1 VIGTIAGCVDTQTN
15 VIGARFMSV
24 NFRLPGPTPLPPQ
37 VLAALGRDMIP
48 HRGPA
53 FRALYRETLDL
64 AREVHRTDGDVLTWA
79 ATGSAGWEVAVVN
92 LLSPGD
98 CVLVAVNG
106 NFGERFAQVADRLGI
121 DVRRFDVPWGEAVLP
136 EQLRSALEAH
146 PDVRAV
152 FLVHNE
158 TSTGVTN
165 PLRDLAAVV
174 REHGAL
180 VVVDAVSAAGALPLE
195 VDAWGIDF
203 VFSGSQKAWMCPPGL
218 LIVAAGPRA
227 WDAHQRSTYA
237 RFFWDISEA
246 KKWADQGMTP
256 TTPPLSMLYAF
267 RAALG
272 MINDEG
278 IELVWERHR
287 RLGVMTRDAVAAA
300 GLRLFAQQG
309 FESDSVT
316 AFLPPP
322 DVTAGQLLDMLRRDY
337 GVEAQGGQA
346 HLADCLIRVGHMG
359 WVHEPEM
366 RQAIE
371 AIADASARLSSAGG
385 EPGKS
390 EPVPVR
396 IATA

>member
-1 VIGTIAGCVDTQTN
+1 
-15 VIGARFMSV
+15 MSV

-64 AREVHRTDGDVLTWA
+64 AQEVHRTDGDVLTWA
-79 ATGSAGWEVAVVN
+79 ASGSAGWEVAIVN

-98 CVLVAVNG
+98 PVMIAVNG
-106 NFGERFAQVADRLGI
+106 DFGERFARAAGRLGV
-121 DVRRFDVPWGEAVLP
+121 DVRRFDVPWGDAVLP
-136 EQLRSALEAH
+136 DQLRSALEFH
-146 PDVRAV
+146 PDVKAV

-165 PLRDLAAVV
+165 PLRELAAVV
-174 REHGAL
+174 REQGAL

-227 WDAHQRSTYA
+227 WDAHQRSTYP
-237 RFFWDISEA
+237 RFFWDMGEA
-246 KKWADQGMTP
+246 KKWAEQGMTP

-272 MINDEG
+272 MIAGEG
-278 IELVWERHR
+278 TERVWERHR
-287 RLGVMTRDAVAAA
+287 RLGAMTRDGVAAA
-300 GLRLFAQQG
+300 GLRIFAKLG

-322 DVTAGQLLDMLRRDY
+322 DVTAGQFLEILRRDY

-346 HLADCLIRVGHMG
+346 HLADRLIRVGHMG

-366 RQAIE
+366 RQAID
-371 AIADASARLSSAGG
+371 AIAETSSRLSSAGG
-385 EPGKS
+385 EPMKP

-396 IATA
+396 VATA

>member
-1 VIGTIAGCVDTQTN
+1 
-15 VIGARFMSV
+15 MSV

-37 VLAALGRDMIP
+37 VLAALGREMIP

-53 FRALYRETLDL
+53 FRGMYRDILEL
-64 AREVHRTDGDVLTWA
+64 ARKVHRTDGDVLTWA

-98 CVLVAVNG
+98 PVLVAVNG
-106 NFGERFAQVADRLGI
+106 NFGERFARVADRLRI
-121 DVRRFDVPWGEAVLP
+121 DARRLDVPWGEAVLP

-165 PLRDLAAVV
+165 PLRELAAAA

-180 VVVDAVSAAGALPLE
+180 VVVDAVSAAGALPLK
-195 VDAWGIDF
+195 VDEWGIDF

-227 WDAHQRSTYA
+227 WDAHQRSTFP
-237 RFFWDISEA
+237 RFFWDLSEA
-246 KKWADQGMTP
+246 KKCAEQGMTP

-267 RAALG
+267 RAALD
-272 MINDEG
+272 MIAGEG
-278 IELVWERHR
+278 IEEVWARHR
-287 RLGVMTRDAVAAA
+287 RLGEMTRQGITAA
-300 GLRLFAQQG
+300 GLRLFAQHG

-316 AFLPPP
+316 AFLLPP
-322 DVTAGQLLDMLRRDY
+322 DVTAGQLLEMLRRDY

-346 HLADCLIRVGHMG
+346 HLADRLIRVGHMG
-359 WVHEPEM
+359 WVHEPDM
-366 RQAIE
+366 RQAID
-371 AIADASARLSSAGG
+371 AIAAASARLSSNGG
-385 EPGKS
+385 EQRTL
-390 EPVPVR
+390 EPRPVR
-396 IATA
+396 TAMA

>member
-1 VIGTIAGCVDTQTN
+1 
-15 VIGARFMSV
+15 MSV
-24 NFRLPGPTPLPPQ
+24 NFRLPGPTPLPPL
-37 VLAALGRDMIP
+37 VTAALGRDMIP

-53 FRALYRETLDL
+53 FRALHRETLDL
-64 AREVHRTDGDVLTWA
+64 AREVHRTEGDVLTWA

-98 CVLVAVNG
+98 SVLIAVNG
-106 NFGERFAQVADRLGI
+106 DFGERFARVAGRFGI

-136 EQLRSALEAH
+136 GQLRLALDAH
-146 PDVRAV
+146 PDVKAV

-165 PLRDLAAVV
+165 PLRELAAVV

-218 LIVAAGPRA
+218 LIAAIGPRA
-227 WDAHQRSTYA
+227 WDAHQRSTYP

-246 KKWADQGMTP
+246 RKWAEQGMTP

-267 RAALG
+267 RAALE
-272 MINDEG
+272 MIADEG
-278 IELVWERHR
+278 IEQVWERHR
-287 RLGVMTRDAVAAA
+287 RLGAMTREGIAAI
-300 GLRLFAQQG
+300 GLPLFAQHG
-309 FESDSVT
+309 YESDSVT

-322 DVTAGQLLDMLRRDY
+322 GVTAGQLLEMLRRDH

-346 HLADCLIRVGHMG
+346 HLADRLIRVGHMG

-366 RQAIE
+366 RQAVA
-371 AIADASARLSSAGG
+371 AIADASARLSLTADDPGMVDPLRTRAASA
-385 EPGKS
+385 
-390 EPVPVR
+390 
-396 IATA
+396 

>member
-1 VIGTIAGCVDTQTN
+1 MA
-15 VIGARFMSV
+15 V

-37 VLAALGRDMIP
+37 VVRALGREMIP

-53 FRALYRETLDL
+53 FRALYSETLEL
-64 AREVHRTDGDVLTWA
+64 AREVHRTEGDVLTWA

-98 CVLVAVNG
+98 PVLVAVNG
-106 NFGERFAQVADRLGI
+106 DFGERFARVAGRLGI
-121 DVRRFDVPWGEAVLP
+121 DVRRLDVEWGEPVLP
-136 EQLRSALEAH
+136 GEVRSALEAH
-146 PDVRAV
+146 PEVRAV

-195 VDAWGIDF
+195 VDTWGIDF

-227 WDAHQRSTYA
+227 CAAHQESTYP
-237 RFFWDISEA
+237 RFFWDMREA

-267 RAALG
+267 QAALD
-272 MINDEG
+272 MIAGEG
-278 IELVWERHR
+278 IEEVWARHR
-287 RLGVMTRDAVAAA
+287 RLGEMTREGLAAA
-300 GLRLFAQQG
+300 RLRLFAQRG
-309 FESDSVT
+309 FE
-316 AFLPPP
+316 
-322 DVTAGQLLDMLRRDY
+322 
-337 GVEAQGGQA
+337 
-346 HLADCLIRVGHMG
+346 
-359 WVHEPEM
+359 
-366 RQAIE
+366 
-371 AIADASARLSSAGG
+371 
-385 EPGKS
+385 
-390 EPVPVR
+390 
-396 IATA
+396 

>member
-1 VIGTIAGCVDTQTN
+1 
-15 VIGARFMSV
+15 MSV
-24 NFRLPGPTPLPPQ
+24 NFRLPGPTPLPPL
-37 VLAALGRDMIP
+37 VTAALGRDMIP

-53 FRALYRETLDL
+53 FRALHRETLDL
-64 AREVHRTDGDVLTWA
+64 AREVHRTEGDVLTWA

-98 CVLVAVNG
+98 SVLIAVNG
-106 NFGERFAQVADRLGI
+106 DFGERFARVAGRFGI

-136 EQLRSALEAH
+136 GQLRLALDAH
-146 PDVRAV
+146 PDVKAV

-165 PLRDLAAVV
+165 PLRELAAVV

-218 LIVAAGPRA
+218 LIAAIGPRA
-227 WDAHQRSTYA
+227 WDAHQRSTYP

-246 KKWADQGMTP
+246 RKWAEQGMTP

-267 RAALG
+267 RAALE
-272 MINDEG
+272 MIADEG
-278 IELVWERHR
+278 IEQVWERHR
-287 RLGVMTRDAVAAA
+287 RLGAMTREGIAAI
-300 GLRLFAQQG
+300 GLPLFAQHG
-309 FESDSVT
+309 YESDSVT

-322 DVTAGQLLDMLRRDY
+322 GVTAGQLLEMLRRDH

-346 HLADCLIRVGHMG
+346 HLADRLIRVGHMG

-366 RQAIE
+366 RQAVA
-371 AIADASARLSSAGG
+371 AIADASARLSLTAHDPGMVDPLRTRAASA
-385 EPGKS
+385 
-390 EPVPVR
+390 
-396 IATA
+396 

>member
-1 VIGTIAGCVDTQTN
+1 
-15 VIGARFMSV
+15 MPV
-24 NFRLPGPTPLPPQ
+24 NFRLPGPTPLPPP
-37 VLAALGRDMIP
+37 VIAALGRDMIP

-53 FRALYRETLDL
+53 FRALYSETLEL
-64 AREVHRTDGDVLTWA
+64 ARDIHRTDGDVLTWA

-98 CVLVAVNG
+98 PVLVAVNG
-106 NFGERFAQVADRLGI
+106 NFGERFARVAERLGI
-121 DVRRFDVPWGEAVLP
+121 DVRRMDVGWGDAILP
-136 EQLRSALEAH
+136 EQLRLALETH

-174 REHGAL
+174 RDHGAL

-227 WDAHQRSTYA
+227 WAAHQRSKFP
-237 RFFWDISEA
+237 RFFWDMTEA
-246 KKWADQGMTP
+246 KKSADQGLTP
-256 TTPPLSMLYAF
+256 TTPPLSMIYAF

-272 MINDEG
+272 MIADEG
-278 IELVWERHR
+278 IERVWERHR
-287 RLGVMTRDAVAAA
+287 RLGAMTRDGIAAA
-300 GLRLFAQQG
+300 GLRLFARQG

-316 AFLPPP
+316 SFLLPA
-322 DVTAGQLLDMLRRDY
+322 DVTAGELLEMLRRDY

-346 HLADCLIRVGHMG
+346 HLADRLIRVGHMG
-359 WVHEPEM
+359 WVHQPEM
-366 RQAIE
+366 RQAID
-371 AIADASARLSSAGG
+371 AIVDATARLSAATG
-385 EPGKS
+385 EPGKLDQLS
-390 EPVPVR
+390 VR
-396 IATA
+396 AATA

>member
-1 VIGTIAGCVDTQTN
+1 
-15 VIGARFMSV
+15 MSV

-37 VLAALGRDMIP
+37 VVAALGREMIP

-53 FRALYRETLDL
+53 FRALYRETLQL

-98 CVLVAVNG
+98 PVLVGVNG
-106 NFGERFAQVADRLGI
+106 HFGERFARVASRLGLE
-121 DVRRFDVPWGEAVLP
+121 VRRIDIEWGEAILP
-136 EQLRSALEAH
+136 TQLQLALEAH
-146 PDVRAV
+146 PDVKAV

-165 PLRDLAAVV
+165 PLRELAAKA

-227 WDAHQRSTYA
+227 WEAQQRSTYP
-237 RFFWDISEA
+237 RFFWNMSEA

-256 TTPPLSMLYAF
+256 TTPPLSMIYAL

-272 MINDEG
+272 MIADEG
-278 IELVWERHR
+278 LEQVWDRHR
-287 RLGVMTRDAVAAA
+287 WLGTLMRESLTAAE
-300 GLRLFAQQG
+300 LRLFAQPG
-309 FESDSVT
+309 F
-316 AFLPPP
+316 
-322 DVTAGQLLDMLRRDY
+322 
-337 GVEAQGGQA
+337 
-346 HLADCLIRVGHMG
+346 
-359 WVHEPEM
+359 
-366 RQAIE
+366 
-371 AIADASARLSSAGG
+371 
-385 EPGKS
+385 
-390 EPVPVR
+390 
-396 IATA
+396 

>member
-1 VIGTIAGCVDTQTN
+1 
-15 VIGARFMSV
+15 MSV

-37 VLAALGRDMIP
+37 VTAALSRDMIP

-64 AREVHRTDGDVLTWA
+64 AREVHRTEGDVLTWA

-98 CVLVAVNG
+98 SVLVAVNG
-106 NFGERFAQVADRLGI
+106 DFGERFARVAGRFGI

-136 EQLRSALEAH
+136 EQLRLALQAH
-146 PDVRAV
+146 ADVKAV

-165 PLRDLAAVV
+165 PLRELAAVV

-180 VVVDAVSAAGALPLE
+180 AVVDAVSAAGALPLE

-218 LIVAAGPRA
+218 LIVAIGPRA
-227 WDAHQRSTYA
+227 WDAHQRSNYP

-246 KKWADQGMTP
+246 KKWAEQGMTP
-256 TTPPLSMLYAF
+256 TTPALSMLYAV
-267 RAALG
+267 RAALE
-272 MINDEG
+272 MIADEG
-278 IELVWERHR
+278 VEQVWERHR
-287 RLGVMTRDAVAAA
+287 RLGTFTREGISSA
-300 GLRLFAQQG
+300 GLSLFAQHG

-322 DVTAGQLLDMLRRDY
+322 GVTAGQLLQMLRRDY

-346 HLADCLIRVGHMG
+346 QLADRLVRVGHMG

-366 RQAIE
+366 RQAIA
-371 AIADASARLSSAGG
+371 AIADASARLLSAADDPRKV
-385 EPGKS
+385 EPLLTRAAS
-390 EPVPVR
+390 
-396 IATA
+396 A

>member
-1 VIGTIAGCVDTQTN
+1 
-15 VIGARFMSV
+15 
-24 NFRLPGPTPLPPQ
+24 
-37 VLAALGRDMIP
+37 
-48 HRGPA
+48 
-53 FRALYRETLDL
+53 
-64 AREVHRTDGDVLTWA
+64 VHRTEGDVLTWA

-98 CVLVAVNG
+98 PVLVVVNG
-106 NFGERFAQVADRLGI
+106 DFGERFARVAGRLGI
-121 DVRRFDVPWGEAVLP
+121 DVRRLDVPWGEAVLP
-136 EQLRSALEAH
+136 AQLRLALEAH
-146 PDVRAV
+146 TDVKAV

-165 PLRDLAAVV
+165 PLRQLAAVV
-174 REHGAL
+174 RDHGAL

-203 VFSGSQKAWMCPPGL
+203 LFSGSQKAWMCPPGL
-218 LIVAAGPRA
+218 LIVAAAARA
-227 WDAHQRSTYA
+227 WDAHQRATYP
-237 RFFWDISEA
+237 RFFWDMSEA

-272 MINDEG
+272 MITDEG
-278 IELVWERHR
+278 LDRVWERHR
-287 RLGVMTRDAVAAA
+287 RLGAMTREGIAAS
-300 GLRLFAQQG
+300 GLQLFAEHG

-322 DVTAGQLLDMLRRDY
+322 DVTAGQFLELLRRDY

-346 HLADCLIRVGHMG
+346 HLADRVIRIGHMG

-366 RQAIE
+366 RQAI
-371 AIADASARLSSAGG
+371 DAVAGALARLSSGH
-385 EPGKS
+385 S
-390 EPVPVR
+390 EPRKLEPRSVR
-396 IATA
+396 ITTA

>member
-1 VIGTIAGCVDTQTN
+1 
-15 VIGARFMSV
+15 MSV

-37 VLAALGRDMIP
+37 VSAALGRDMIP

-53 FRALYRETLDL
+53 FRALYRETLEL
-64 AREVHRTDGDVLTWA
+64 ARDIHRTDGDVLTWA
-79 ATGSAGWEVAVVN
+79 ATGSAGWEVAIVN

-98 CVLVAVNG
+98 PVLVAVNG
-106 NFGERFAQVADRLGI
+106 DFGERFARVAGRLGI
-121 DVRRFDVPWGEAVLP
+121 DVRRVDVPWGEAVFP
-136 EQLRSALEAH
+136 EQLRLALEAH

-165 PLRDLAAVV
+165 PLQELAAVV

-180 VVVDAVSAAGALPLE
+180 MVVDAVSAAGALPLE

-227 WDAHQRSTYA
+227 WDAHQRSTYP
-237 RFFWDISEA
+237 RFFWDMSEA
-246 KKWADQGMTP
+246 KKWAEQGMTP

-267 RAALG
+267 RAALD
-272 MINDEG
+272 MIAGEG
-278 IELVWERHR
+278 IERVWERHR
-287 RLGVMTRDAVAAA
+287 RLGAMTRDGIAAA
-300 GLRLFAQQG
+300 GLRLFAQHG

-316 AFLPPP
+316 AFLPPS
-322 DVTAGQLLDMLRRDY
+322 DVTAGQLLEMLRRDY

-346 HLADCLIRVGHMG
+346 HLADRLVRLGHMG

-366 RQAIE
+366 RQAID
-371 AIADASARLSSAGG
+371 AIADASARLSSAAG
-385 EPGKS
+385 EPIKL
-390 EPVPVR
+390 EPLPVR
-396 IATA
+396 TATA